1 MEKHDTD
8 MVRTS
13 FGRCTLTDEFLVTFY
28 NILTQSS
35 ADVAR
40 MFAHTD
46 MPRQRRLLKEAL
58 IYLISYPAG
67 NEFSQQRVIEL
78 GNSHSRAGL
87 NVRPEL
93 YDIWVDSLIKS
104 IRRHDE
110 QFSPALEAAWRRVL
124 APGIAAMTALYDT

>member
-1 MEKHDTD
+1 MANQDIEL
-8 MVRTS
+8 VRQS
-13 FGRCTLTDEFLVTFY
+13 FGRCTVTDEFLVTFY
-28 NILTQSS
+28 DVLTRSS
-35 ADVAR
+35 DEIKTL
-40 MFAHTD
+40 FAQTD

-67 NEFSQQRVIEL
+67 NEFSRQRVIEL

-93 YDIWVDSLIKS
+93 YEIWVDSLIKS

-110 QFSPALEAAWRRVL
+110 HFTPALDAAWRRIL
-124 APGIAAMTALYDT
+124 APGIAAMIARYEP

>member
-1 MEKHDTD
+1 MEKHDTE

-28 NILTQSS
+28 NILTHSS

-67 NEFSQQRVIEL
+67 NEFSQQRVTEL

-93 YDIWVDSLIKS
+93 YEIWVDSLIKS

-124 APGIAAMTALYDT
+124 APGIA